1 MKLKKKK
8 IHSRLL
14 DTRLIRANSA
24 LLASLAIYN
33 ILLYNMLTRIGK
45 NVNHSSLRKT
55 VLCRNKTQN
64 ARKEIKRNKKSWE
77 FWFERYN
84 NKCASEGYQSNKKFN
99 IPRIHK
105 FGALVVFQISH
116 ILWLM
121 YHKRKLM
128 SWINSLTFIYF
139 FSLLVTLVK
148 AKIMHVFSRGFI

>member
-1 MKLKKKK
+1 MCWKLKFFLKAFKVLAFNEIEKK
-8 IHSRLL
+8 IHSRSL

-45 NVNHSSLRKT
+45 IVNHSSLRKT

-64 ARKEIKRNKKSWE
+64 ARKGSKRNKKSWE

-84 NKCASEGYQSNKKFN
+84 NKCASEGYQSNKKEKKFN

-105 FGALVVFQISH
+105 FGALVVIQISH
-116 ILWLM
+116 T
-121 YHKRKLM
+121 Y
-128 SWINSLTFIYF
+128 YD
-139 FSLLVTLVK
+139 
-148 AKIMHVFSRGFI
+148 

>member
-1 MKLKKKK
+1 MKLKKK

-45 NVNHSSLRKT
+45 IVNHSSLRKT

-64 ARKEIKRNKKSWE
+64 ARKESKRNKKSWE

-84 NKCASEGYQSNKKFN
+84 KKEKKFN

-116 ILWLM
+116 T
-121 YHKRKLM
+121 Y
-128 SWINSLTFIYF
+128 YD
-139 FSLLVTLVK
+139 
-148 AKIMHVFSRGFI
+148 

>member
-1 MKLKKKK
+1 MKLKKK
-8 IHSRLL
+8 IHSRSL

-45 NVNHSSLRKT
+45 IVNHSSLRKT

-64 ARKEIKRNKKSWE
+64 ARKESKRNKKSWE

-84 NKCASEGYQSNKKFN
+84 NKCASEGYQSNKKEKK
-99 IPRIHK
+99 IQYSPDS
-105 FGALVVFQISH
+105 QIRCFSGNSNKPH

-128 SWINSLTFIYF
+128 SWIIV
-139 FSLLVTLVK
+139 SLLFTFFPYWWHWLRQK
-148 AKIMHVFSRGFI
+148 